1 MWITLHMLSWGKG
14 VLIDVAIAIQ
24 ISVVPTQTRQGKIL
38 DFASH

>member
-1 MWITLHMLSWGKG
+1 MLSWGKG

-24 ISVVPTQTRQGKIL
+24 ISIAPNLTTQTRQGKIL